1 MTERDLQRVLS
12 NSVQDV
18 HLSDEAR
25 RRIRLAAK
33 EERPVTSK
41 KFVAIVLAVML
52 ALTVRLYRRYH
63 TLDIDEITQ
72 KCRMEDEPDIITIG
86 DMSVRVEGQQMLAFE
101 ARSLQQSEALLKAE
115 TEDEPDII
123 VIGNLTVPA
132 DTQKGGEG

>member
-52 ALTVRLYRRYH
+52 ALTASVGIAAELGLFGR
-63 TLDIDEITQ
+63 
-72 KCRMEDEPDIITIG
+72 IG
-86 DMSVRVEGQQMLAFE
+86 
-101 ARSLQQSEALLKAE
+101 QSQ
-115 TEDEPDII
+115 
-123 VIGNLTVPA
+123 NA
-132 DTQKGGEG
+132 DTRCRGLRMSPP